1 MFVLSQLH
9 AGAACTYPRPVD
21 QKLKRKN
28 LNQGDFDVVIIHRQY
43 GLLAGEIKSVGC
55 SSTER
60 GSVPVS
66 DDEVLNPL
74 RKMLGIK
81 KGKQGK
87 KVGQLRKARDVL
99 RHVMSDLSGKPR
111 VRSTLMLP
119 FLTSTQLRR
128 VLGNNSDIK
137 QALCQEL
144 DVDSRTVDPVDVCL
158 CADQMDDNLALCR
171 FWTHHLSGNGP
182 DPAMTD
188 SQYTEIVA
196 RFAGPATVIRI
207 FCPTARSAVPTD
219 LRTEAEFVGEV
230 ANRFGANVVEDKILS
245 IVSLYPDQVTLEMTR
260 KEKKSEFL

>member
-1 MFVLSQLH
+1 MFVLSQLQYGDYLKEPCYS

-28 LNQGDFDVVIIHRQY
+28 LNQGDFDVVIIHRKY

-74 RKMLGIK
+74 RKMLGMK
-81 KGKQGK
+81 KGKRGK

-111 VRSTLMLP
+111 
-119 FLTSTQLRR
+119 
-128 VLGNNSDIK
+128 
-137 QALCQEL
+137 ALCQEL

-207 FCPTARSAVPTD
+207 FCPTARSALPTD

-230 ANRFGANVVEDKILS
+230 ANRFGANVVQDKTLS